1 VRPFDLAEGPLLRTT
16 LVRLRAGEHAL
27 LVSLHH
33 IVSGRVV
40 GGYPLQR
47 AHGALRRLRRRR
59 AFAAAGAGDPVCRL
73 RRLASGSGWRAGER
87 LEAELDYWRRRLDG
101 MPETLA
107 LPYDHPR
114 PAIGS
119 FRGAEQS
126 SGA

>member
-1 VRPFDLAEGPLLRTT
+1 
-16 LVRLRAGEHAL
+16 
-27 LVSLHH
+27 VSLHH
-33 IVSGRVV
+33 IVSDGWSV
-40 GGYPLQR
+40 GILFNELT
-47 AHGALRRLRRRR
+47 ALYG
-59 AFAAAGAGDPVCRL
+59 AFAAGEHSPL
-73 RRLASGSGWRAGER
+73 PELAIQYADFAVWQRQWLAGER

-126 SGA
+126 SVLEAGLVRQLSALTRRAARPCR